1 MPKLY
6 AITPAFD
13 TYADL
18 MAWVEAVLAAGV
30 DWLQYRS
37 KADDSI
43 RLKQAT
49 DVVALC
55 RQAQVP
61 CLINDAAHIAH
72 RVQADGVHLGQG
84 DGDVRQARA
93 LLGDEAIIGVTCHD
107 QLALAEQ
114 AKQDGAS
121 YVAFG
126 AFFPSGTKPNAVQAK
141 SELLRQAAELG
152 LPRCAI
158 GGITPSNVAELLP
171 FGLEYIAVVSGLQAT
186 AQQSVA
192 DRVKAYRRAMGAGLR

>member
-6 AITPAFD
+6 AITPAFA
-13 TYADL
+13 THAAL

-37 KADDSI
+37 KADDDI
-43 RLKQAT
+43 RLKQAA
-49 DVVALC
+49 DVLALC

-72 RVQADGVHLGQG
+72 RLQADGVHLGQC
-84 DGDVRQARA
+84 DGDVRQARV
-93 LLGDEAIIGVTCHD
+93 LLGDDAIIGVTCHD

-141 SELLRQAAELG
+141 PELLRQAAGLG
-152 LPRCAI
+152 VPRCAI

-171 FGLEYIAVVSGLQAT
+171 FGVEHIAVVSGLQAN
-186 AQQSVA
+186 AQESVA
-192 DRVKAYRRAMGAGLR
+192 DRVNAYRRALNSRLR